1 MNKNTSPQSRSTPRP
16 RSQARGRTV
25 QTERA
30 PRAPHATATQKPHN
44 SAERVARK
52 AGSKAKARRT
62 PAPLTKAGR
71 IRQLFM
77 SAALPNIIVVLII
90 VALAFGTLLLFG
102 SPLAWLPTIVA
113 EAWMVFNLA
122 PVSAS
127 GVDLSFL
134 PALPA
139 LILATVVAV
148 RVRAAVKHKVSV
160 KDLAILVACVVGV
173 PVVLTCIAWV
183 MLWDA
188 GKVFDVSPPNL
199 AAALARVIVVHL
211 AAMAAGMGT
220 RLWRA
225 LAKRYGAPPLLV
237 DVALIALRYLAYL
250 AIGATVVFVLIFIV
264 NFSRQGEMMDE
275 YPSISGLGVFTLI
288 LLSLL
293 YIPNAIVSTGA
304 VLVGSEFSAGEAQ
317 VSLFSTHLVPLPP
330 LPITG
335 GIPASSPGWAV
346 VFMVVP
352 LIAATMSLYK
362 KRPSFQKVLAA
373 TVATA
378 VIMFFACYL
387 VSGTLGYYGHTGPH
401 LWTAAGLAALWIAVV
416 GLAVAAAFA
425 LMNWRDARAAEAE
438 AESSAEE
445 VAEAEASEED
455 SEDAAESAEDTA
467 SEDTTDAEQ
476 SDADK
481 AEADEAD
488 GDDADADLD
497 ESETD
502 EDENESESSDGDAA
516 ESAAEETEDAADDDD
531 AAAESKGSA
540 DSTDEVIEGEV
551 VEDSDDGDDAEST
564 AGDGGE
570 EGASESSEHDAT
582 EDPEILEG
590 ELVEEDAN
598 EGKPDAA
605 DSTESGKR
613 D

>member
-122 PVSAS
+122 PVSAA

-237 DVALIALRYLAYL
+237 DAALIALRYLAYL
-250 AIGATVVFVLIFIV
+250 AIGATVVFVLVFIV

-425 LMNWRDARAAEAE
+425 LMNWRDTRAAE
-438 AESSAEE
+438 AESSA
-445 VAEAEASEED
+445 AEASEED

-467 SEDTTDAEQ
+467 SEGTADAEQ

-481 AEADEAD
+481 AETDEAD
-488 GDDADADLD
+488 GDDADADPN
-497 ESETD
+497 EIETD
-502 EDENESESSDGDAA
+502 EDEDNSESGDGEGS
-516 ESAAEETEDAADDDD
+516 ESAANDADDAADDED
-531 AAAESKGSA
+531 AAAESTATA
-540 DSTDEVIEGEV
+540 DNADEVIEGEV

-564 AGDGGE
+564 AGDGE
-570 EGASESSEHDAT
+570 DEGASASGEREAAAPAEDA
-582 EDPEILEG
+582 DPEILEG
-590 ELVEEDAN
+590 ELVEESEESDTGAA
-598 EGKPDAA
+598 EG
-605 DSTESGKR
+605 G
-613 D
+613 

>member
-90 VALAFGTLLLFG
+90 VALAFGALLLFG

-122 PVSAS
+122 PVSAA

-237 DVALIALRYLAYL
+237 DAALIALRYLAYL

-438 AESSAEE
+438 AESSAAE

-531 AAAESKGSA
+531 AAAESTDTA
-540 DSTDEVIEGEV
+540 DTVDEVIEGEV

-570 EGASESSEHDAT
+570 EGASESSEREAA
-582 EDPEILEG
+582 EAPRDPG
-590 ELVEEDAN
+590 RRTR
-598 EGKPDAA
+598 GRGRK
-605 DSTESGKR
+605 
-613 D
+613 